1 MKMTASH
8 HEKGVVV
15 DESIGTYSSK
25 AMLDLASVAC
35 GGG

>member
-1 MKMTASH
+1 MKR
-8 HEKGVVV
+8 GVVV

-25 AMLDLASVAC
+25 AMLDLDSVAC